1 MNNTEEHTTTPSL
14 RASDA
19 ERDRVA
25 AQLQHHYAAGR
36 LTLPELEERV
46 AVAYGA
52 RTREQID
59 TVLRDLPDEAAEPGS
74 PAQVIDSR
82 LLIILLC
89 TCPPAALVYWLISQR
104 PARRRG
110 PGPRAREVGHEA

>member
-1 MNNTEEHTTTPSL
+1 MNNSEEHPTIPAL

-25 AQLQHHYAAGR
+25 AQLRHHYVAGR

-46 AVAYGA
+46 AVVYGA
-52 RTREQID
+52 RTRDHIAA
-59 TVLRDLPDEAAEPGS
+59 VLRDLPDESGASGS

-89 TCPPAALVYWLISQR
+89 TCPPAALVYWLIARR
-104 PARRRG
+104 PASRRG
-110 PGPRAREVGHEA
+110 PRP